1 MTKWNLSSLPSIE
14 PRMKLFLI
22 TRTER
27 AHTSYDVVRSMVV
40 RAENEDK
47 ARQEA
52 AMKSMDEGPMMWLQ
66 PSMSYCE
73 EINLDGESQVLCV
86 DALNG

>member
-1 MTKWNLSSLPSIE
+1 M
-14 PRMKLFLI
+14 RKLFLI

-40 RAENEDK
+40 RAEDEAE

-52 AMKSMDEGPMMWLQ
+52 AMKSMDEGAMMWLQ

-73 EINLDGESQVLCV
+73 EINPDGEAQVLCV
-86 DALNG
+86 DAVNG

>member
-1 MTKWNLSSLPSIE
+1 MAKWNLQSLPSIE
-14 PRMKLFLI
+14 PKMKLFLI
-22 TRTER
+22 TRIER

-40 RAENEDK
+40 RAEDEEQ

-52 AMKSMDEGPMMWLQ
+52 SMKSMDEGALMWLQ
-66 PSMSYCE
+66 SSMSYCE
-73 EINLDGESQVLCV
+73 EINSDGEAQVLCV